1 MCIAKARVVKCGHTV
16 GYEILLPC
24 GNYVANGPPCAAW
37 DERLINKVFLKDR
50 PVCVG
55 CRWKKEKKI
64 CRRYVDAEREMVR
77 SPGGIHGASAKE
89 VWEKRLAV
97 GERMMRD
104 VGGLDREGGGES
116 FGARG
121 GVVSAFV

>member
-1 MCIAKARVVKCGHTV
+1 MCIAKARVAKCGHTV
-16 GYEILLPC
+16 EYEILLPC

-64 CRRYVDAEREMVR
+64 CQRYVDAEREMVR
-77 SPGGIHGASAKE
+77 SAEGIHGASAKE

-104 VGGLDREGGGES
+104 VGGLDTEGGGES
-116 FGARG
+116 FGARE
-121 GVVSAFV
+121 GVISAFV